1 MRGYA
6 TMLSMV
12 GAMNE
17 QQKEFVRKI
26 SESVEQMTQL
36 VDNLLDL
43 GRIEAGVGL
52 NLEAVTID
60 HVVQDVA
67 GAYQP
72 QALNKRIALEVDMG
86 QGMRPIEADPT
97 LLRQAIANL
106 VDNAIKYT
114 QPGGRV
120 TLRARQYDGRQMI
133 SVEDSGV
140 GIAPTDQA
148 RLFEK
153 FYRARRPDT
162 LKEKGSGLGL
172 AIVKSI
178 IEQHGGRVSVESRL
192 GVGSTFTVEIP
203 ARIISPE
210 STLDSRHS

>member
-1 MRGYA
+1 M
-6 TMLSMV
+6 
-12 GAMNE
+12 
-17 QQKEFVRKI
+17 
-26 SESVEQMTQL
+26 
-36 VDNLLDL
+36 
-43 GRIEAGVGL
+43 
-52 NLEAVTID
+52 
-60 HVVQDVA
+60 
-67 GAYQP
+67 
-72 QALNKRIALEVDMG
+72 
-86 QGMRPIEADPT
+86 
-97 LLRQAIANL
+97 
-106 VDNAIKYT
+106 
-114 QPGGRV
+114 
-120 TLRARQYDGRQMI
+120 RARQHDGRQMV
-133 SVEDSGV
+133 SVEDTGV

-192 GVGSTFTVEIP
+192 GVGSTFTVEMP

>member
-1 MRGYA
+1 
-6 TMLSMV
+6 
-12 GAMNE
+12 
-17 QQKEFVRKI
+17 
-26 SESVEQMTQL
+26 
-36 VDNLLDL
+36 
-43 GRIEAGVGL
+43 
-52 NLEAVTID
+52 
-60 HVVQDVA
+60 
-67 GAYQP
+67 
-72 QALNKRIALEVDMG
+72 LNKRIALEVDMG

-133 SVEDSGV
+133 SVEDSGL

>member
-1 MRGYA
+1 
-6 TMLSMV
+6 
-12 GAMNE
+12 
-17 QQKEFVRKI
+17 
-26 SESVEQMTQL
+26 
-36 VDNLLDL
+36 
-43 GRIEAGVGL
+43 
-52 NLEAVTID
+52 
-60 HVVQDVA
+60 
-67 GAYQP
+67 
-72 QALNKRIALEVDMG
+72 LNKRISLEVDLG

-120 TLRARQYDGRQMI
+120 TMRARQHDGRQMV
-133 SVEDSGV
+133 SVEDTGV

-192 GVGSTFTVEIP
+192 GVGSTFTVEMP
-203 ARIISPE
+203 ARLISPE
-210 STLDSRHS
+210 SALDSRHS